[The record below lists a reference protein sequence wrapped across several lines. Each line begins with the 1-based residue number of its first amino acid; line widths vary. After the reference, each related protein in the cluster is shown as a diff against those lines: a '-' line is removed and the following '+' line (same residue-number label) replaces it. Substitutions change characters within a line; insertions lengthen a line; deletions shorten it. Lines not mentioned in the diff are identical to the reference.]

1 MRKLLVFSAKWC
13 SPCRA
18 VAPLLVQLDIRVEK
32 IDIELD
38 RELVKQHGVRS
49 VPTFLLFDDD
59 KLLDT
64 AVGLKTLEQLQTF
77 TRQ

>member
-18 VAPLLVQLDIRVEK
+18 VAPLLLQLGIKVEK

-38 RELVKQHGVRS
+38 RELVKVHGVRS
-49 VPTFLLFDDD
+49 VPTFLLFDEDN
-59 KLLDT
+59 LIGT
-64 AVGLKTLEQLQTF
+64 EVGLRTLAQLQNF
-77 TRQ
+77 VQQ